1 MKLTD
6 ATIKFIK
13 KHQDDDPSKLALQ
26 AKKYPDVDMPFAIT
40 QIVGRKIAM
49 EKIPSWGNTD
59 GLIYPRHLSL
69 EQCSSEATARYKSS
83 LVNGDTLVDMTGG
96 LGIDCAFLS
105 ANFQRAVYVERQQ
118 ELCEIASSNFPLLGL
133 QHINVVN
140 GDGVEYLSLVEKVDW
155 LFIDPAR
162 RNEQGGK
169 VVAIADC
176 EPNVGEISELL
187 VNKAQQVMIKLSP
200 MLDLSLALHDL
211 SFAREVHVVS
221 VANECKELLVIL
233 RKEEKSAEMP
243 VHCVNILKNG
253 EMQTYSFNK
262 EKEQQ
267 GCEYAKQVGRFLY
280 EPNASILK
288 AGAYKSIAN
297 SYQLKKLH
305 PNSHL
310 YTSDQLIVNF
320 PGRKFECEAVF
331 SLNKKELKTNM
342 ENIKQANITVRNFP
356 SSVAELR
363 KRLKLSDGG
372 DNYLFATTLMDEQK
386 VLIKCHKS

>member
-6 ATIKFIK
+6 ATIEFIK
-13 KHQDDDPSKLALQ
+13 EHIADDPSKLALQ
-26 AKKYPDVDMPFAIT
+26 ARKYPGVDMPFAIT
-40 QIVGRKIAM
+40 QIVGKKIAL

-96 LGIDCAFLS
+96 FGIDCAFLS

-133 QHINVVN
+133 PHIDVVN
-140 GDGVEYLSLVEKVDW
+140 GDGVEYISLIEKVDW

-169 VVAIADC
+169 VVAIGDC
-176 EPNVGEISELL
+176 EPNVAKISELL

-221 VANECKELLVIL
+221 FANECKELLVIL
-233 RKEEKSAEMP
+233 RKENEGNN
-243 VHCVNILKNG
+243 VLIHCVNILKNG
-253 EMQTYSFNK
+253 EMQTYSFDK
-262 EKEQQ
+262 EEEQQ
-267 GCEYAKQVGRFLY
+267 GCEYAQQVGHFLY

-310 YTSDQLIVNF
+310 YTSDKLIEAF

-331 SLNKKELKTNM
+331 SLNKKELKMNLG
-342 ENIKQANITVRNFP
+342 NIKKANITVRNFP

-372 DNYLFATTLMDEQK
+372 DTYFFATTLMDEQK

>member
-49 EKIPSWGNTD
+49 EKISSWGNTD

-83 LVNGDTLVDMTGG
+83 LVKGDILIDMTGG
-96 LGIDCAFLS
+96 FGIDCAFLS

-133 QHINVVN
+133 QHIDVVN
-140 GDGVEYLSLVEKVDW
+140 GDGVEYLSRVEKVDW

-233 RKEEKSAEMP
+233 RKEGKSAEMP

-262 EKEQQ
+262 EEEQQ

-297 SYQLKKLH
+297 RYQFKKLH

-386 VLIKCHKS
+386 VLIKCHKY

>member
-6 ATIKFIK
+6 ATIEFIK
-13 KHQDDDPSKLALQ
+13 EHIADDPSKLALQ
-26 AKKYPDVDMPFAIT
+26 ARKCPDVDMPFAIT
-40 QIVGRKIAM
+40 QIVGKKIAL

-96 LGIDCAFLS
+96 FGIDCAFLS

-133 QHINVVN
+133 PHIDVVN
-140 GDGVEYLSLVEKVDW
+140 GDGVEYISLIEKVDW

-169 VVAIADC
+169 VVAIGDC
-176 EPNVGEISELL
+176 EPNVAKISELL

-221 VANECKELLVIL
+221 FANECKELLVIL
-233 RKEEKSAEMP
+233 RKENEGNN
-243 VHCVNILKNG
+243 VLIHCVNILKNG
-253 EMQTYSFNK
+253 EMQTYSFDK
-262 EKEQQ
+262 EEEQQ
-267 GCEYAKQVGRFLY
+267 GCEYAQQVGHFLY

-310 YTSDQLIVNF
+310 YTSDKLIEAF

-331 SLNKKELKTNM
+331 SLNKKELKMNLG
-342 ENIKQANITVRNFP
+342 NIKKANITVRNFP

-372 DNYLFATTLMDEQK
+372 DTYFFATTLMDEQK